1 MSVGVATREPFNPF
15 IYSLENCAPLVKFGQ
30 DDHWHADPNARTG
43 PTPPSLVAD
52 KSKML
57 NEVLSWLDRLT
68 SPLARWLSPSAL
80 RWFRW
85 ILIGLGWLLA
95 TFFVAGV
102 SGIIKTN

>member
-1 MSVGVATREPFNPF
+1 
-15 IYSLENCAPLVKFGQ
+15 VKFGQ
-30 DDHWHADPNARTG
+30 DDHWQADPNAPIGQTS
-43 PTPPSLVAD
+43 PPLVAGNG
-52 KSKML
+52 KML
-57 NEVLSWLDRLT
+57 SEVLGWLDRLI
-68 SPLARWLSPSAL
+68 SPLDRWLSPSAL

>member
-1 MSVGVATREPFNPF
+1 MMS
-15 IYSLENCAPLVKFGQ
+15 
-30 DDHWHADPNARTG
+30 
-43 PTPPSLVAD
+43 
-52 KSKML
+52 
-57 NEVLSWLDRLT
+57 EVLGWLDRLT
-68 SPLARWLSPSAL
+68 SPLDRWLSPIAL

>member
-1 MSVGVATREPFNPF
+1 MPGWTSYP
-15 IYSLENCAPLVKFGQ
+15 PLVAGNE
-30 DDHWHADPNARTG
+30 HEIL
-43 PTPPSLVAD
+43 S
-52 KSKML
+52 
-57 NEVLSWLDRLT
+57 EVLGWLDRLIW
-68 SPLARWLSPSAL
+68 PLDRWLSPSAL